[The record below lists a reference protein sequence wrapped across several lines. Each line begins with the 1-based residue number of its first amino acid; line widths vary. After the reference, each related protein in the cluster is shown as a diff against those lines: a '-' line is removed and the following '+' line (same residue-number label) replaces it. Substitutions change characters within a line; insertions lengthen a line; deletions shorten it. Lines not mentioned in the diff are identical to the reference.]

1 MKSGSR
7 PNAST
12 HDVATPMAQWRFGHV
27 RFDERSL
34 TLWVRGSIVEAP
46 KKSLEVL
53 RELLLHAGEV
63 VTKDELAES
72 CWPRR
77 ILSEGVLTT
86 TIGRLRQ
93 ALGPEESAAIETVHG
108 HGYRLAAP
116 VSFDG
121 PEPAAAPR
129 LRLSAG
135 DHPPGRPDWVLTE
148 PRGAGGQ
155 ADVWLGRTDDPAMAP
170 RVFKFALDLRSVSA
184 LRRELAISRLL
195 QEVSGDLSAAG
206 FVPVLDG
213 QFTQLPAFIA
223 NEWIPAGNL
232 EEWAQMR
239 GGLAGLPLELRLDL
253 AAQCA
258 ESLAIAHGAGV
269 LHKDLKPANVLIDD
283 RGPAPRI
290 RLADFGS
297 ATVLD
302 RERLRSYAM
311 TQLGLT
317 QAAGQIDS
325 SSGTPLYMAPEVLAG
340 QATTERSDLYSL
352 GILLYQLVVG
362 DFRRPLSAGW
372 EVEVPDELLR
382 EDIAL
387 AAAGDPLRRLSNA
400 AELARRLRSL
410 PARREQRASER
421 RDALRAAALQK
432 DLERHRQRRPWVI
445 VVGGLL
451 AAGLVVASV
460 LGWNLNKALGE
471 AQRQTQLA
479 TREASRAN
487 AVAAFLTDDVF
498 NAANPLLAKR
508 RDISAQELLDSAQ
521 ARLDERFKDQP
532 RELATLQRVI
542 GSAYAGLGNRQ
553 AAERLL
559 IQAEQG
565 LIQQVGISDP
575 ETQAARVALRDLYV
589 YLRDYPYV
597 FPVLARILEAER
609 AAGRTDTELAL
620 GSEGYLAVMQ
630 CIAGYLNEYV
640 ARCDEFYDK
649 AVRKAAE
656 LTGERSTPSLHA
668 RYTAA
673 LGRSRDG
680 RHAEALAMV
689 RKLQA
694 DVPPGLDPDS
704 FWGWQIVSQRA
715 VAEAYAGEP
724 AQARAIV
731 AEWTAQALRLFG
743 PGSRQYRVARRFHA
757 ITSLRLGQKT
767 EAVAELKEVR
777 ALWLADPAGG
787 LVDYADLLKNLAQA
801 LRETGKPAE
810 AEEALGDGLA
820 RMAATEKP
828 TGYLTM
834 ILRDAMADARADQ
847 QDRAGAERLLRQN
860 LEEARGL
867 FRKGEWLLG
876 WCVYRLGAHLAA
888 DGRIADAAP
897 LLSEAVTILEAS
909 IGTRDSRT
917 QEARERLRSASA
929 VAAQNS

>member
-1 MKSGSR
+1 
-7 PNAST
+7 
-12 HDVATPMAQWRFGHV
+12 MAQWRFGHT

-34 TLWVRGSIVEAP
+34 TLWVRGIMVEAP

-77 ILSEGVLTT
+77 ILSESVLTT
-86 TIGRLRQ
+86 TISRLRQ
-93 ALGPEESAAIETVHG
+93 ALGPEEGAAIETAHG
-108 HGYRLAAP
+108 HGYRLVAP

-135 DHPPGRPDWVLTE
+135 DHPPDRPDWVLTE

-155 ADVWLGRTDDPAMAP
+155 ADLWLGRTQDPAIAP

-223 NEWIPAGNL
+223 SEWIPAGNL

-239 GGLAGLPLELRLDL
+239 GGLAGLPLELRLNL

-258 ESLAIAHGAGV
+258 ESLAIAHRAGV

-283 RGPAPRI
+283 RDTAPRI

-302 RERLRSYAM
+302 RERLRRYAM
-311 TQLGLT
+311 TMLGLT
-317 QAAGQIDS
+317 HAAGQIDS

-340 QATTERSDLYSL
+340 QGTTERSDLYAL

-372 EVEVPDELLR
+372 ESDVPDEMLR

-387 AAAGDPLRRLSNA
+387 AAAGDPLRRLGDA

-421 RDALRAAALQK
+421 REAVRAAALQK
-432 DLERHRQRRPWVI
+432 DLERLRQRRPWVI
-445 VVGGLL
+445 GVGGLL
-451 AAGLVVASV
+451 AAGLIVSSL
-460 LGWNLNKALGE
+460 LGWKLRRALDE
-471 AQRQTQLA
+471 AQRQTQVA
-479 TREASRAN
+479 THEASRAN

-508 RDISAQELLDSAQ
+508 RDIGAQELLDSAR

-542 GSAYAGLGNRQ
+542 GSAYAGLGNRE

-559 IQAEQG
+559 KQAEQG
-565 LIQQVGISDP
+565 LIQQVGTSDH

-589 YLRDYPYV
+589 NQRDYPQV

-620 GSEGYLAVMQ
+620 TSESYLEVMR

-640 ARCDEFYDK
+640 ARCDEFYDG

-656 LTGERSTPSLHA
+656 LTGDRSTPSVHA
-668 RYTAA
+668 RYVAA
-673 LGRSRDG
+673 LARSRDG
-680 RHAEALAMV
+680 RHAQSLALV
-689 RKLQA
+689 RKLYA
-694 DVPPGLDPDS
+694 DMPPGLDPDS
-704 FWGWQIVSQRA
+704 FWGWQIGSQRA
-715 VAEAYAGEP
+715 VSEAHAGEP
-724 AQARAIV
+724 AQAQAIV

-757 ITSLRLGQKT
+757 ITSLRLGQNA

-777 ALWLADPAGG
+777 RLWLADPSGG
-787 LVDYADLLKNLAQA
+787 LIDYAELMKNLAQA

-810 AEEALGDGLA
+810 AEEALTDGLS
-820 RMAATEKP
+820 RAAAKEKP
-828 TGYLTM
+828 TGYWTM
-834 ILRDAMADARADQ
+834 ILRDAMADARADR
-847 QDRAGAERLLRQN
+847 QDRPGAERLLRQN
-860 LEEARGL
+860 LDEARGL
-867 FRKGEWLLG
+867 FRRGEWVLG
-876 WCVYRLGAHLAA
+876 WCIYRLGHHLAA
-888 DGRIADAAP
+888 DGRFAEAAP
-897 LLSEAVTILEAS
+897 LLSEAAASLEAS
-909 IGTRDSRT
+909 VGADDSRA
-917 QEARERLRSASA
+917 QEARAWLKSATAAATTQSSYRTSA
-929 VAAQNS
+929 PQVRGVP